1 MNRGSRVS
9 AKPLTIVAEQRG
21 FPPAE
26 QLSLAHRST
35 KYVAKSY
42 ALCLGMQ
49 LLLITQQLDKDKEF
63 CGLIK
68 IPVGENALD
77 GCLIGYADMKP
88 PLPKRPILNEVT
100 NG

>member
-1 MNRGSRVS
+1 
-9 AKPLTIVAEQRG
+9 
-21 FPPAE
+21 
-26 QLSLAHRST
+26 
-35 KYVAKSY
+35 
-42 ALCLGMQ
+42 MQ